1 MSMHIERD
9 RFYKGNNNCQLE
21 GMYICL
27 LERWARANPVV
38 VVDFEPESHR
48 RRR

>member
-9 RFYKGNNNCQLE
+9 RFYKGSNNCQLE
-21 GMYICL
+21 GISL
-27 LERWARANPVV
+27 LERARANPVV
-38 VVDFEPESHR
+38 VVNFEPGSNR